1 MPIGTV
7 VARFIL
13 ALWAGTSPAP
23 TKPKALGHDPKGSH
37 YNRVELKWMRLPR
50 AFQVLAMT
58 ERVWSVESGPWHSE
72 FVCDLDFEISNPASF
87 DSVRW
92 PTVQLKQ
99 RAVMLT
105 EYIEAAMSKAKYE
118 ILSDDNTFYGYI
130 PDFDG
135 VYANADDLEACRSE
149 LKEVLEEWIMLGI
162 SRHLPLPI
170 VDGIRLVVEEAV

>member
-1 MPIGTV
+1 MTPKV
-7 VARFIL
+7 
-13 ALWAGTSPAP
+13 WAGTSPAP
-23 TKPKALGHDPKGSH
+23 TVIGKCSGEVYPRLRQVVFWILAFGFGS
-37 YNRVELKWMRLPR
+37 
-50 AFQVLAMT
+50 AFGL
-58 ERVWSVESGPWHSE
+58 WHSE
-72 FVCDLDFEISNPASF
+72 LVCDSDLEILKPASF

-105 EYIEAAMSKAKYE
+105 EYIEAAMRKAKYE
-118 ILSDDNTFYGYI
+118 ILSDDNSFYGYI

-135 VYANADDLEACRSE
+135 VYANAEDLETCRTE

>member
-1 MPIGTV
+1 V
-7 VARFIL
+7 FRA
-13 ALWAGTSPAP
+13 SN
-23 TKPKALGHDPKGSH
+23 LG
-37 YNRVELKWMRLPR
+37 
-50 AFQVLAMT
+50 FQVCLAFG
-58 ERVWSVESGPWHSE
+58 VWHSE
-72 FVCDLDFEISNPASF
+72 FACHLDFEISNSASF

-105 EYIEAAMSKAKYE
+105 EYIEAAMRKAKYE
-118 ILSDDNTFYGYI
+118 ILSDDNSFYGYI

-135 VYANADDLEACRSE
+135 VYANADDLEACRIE